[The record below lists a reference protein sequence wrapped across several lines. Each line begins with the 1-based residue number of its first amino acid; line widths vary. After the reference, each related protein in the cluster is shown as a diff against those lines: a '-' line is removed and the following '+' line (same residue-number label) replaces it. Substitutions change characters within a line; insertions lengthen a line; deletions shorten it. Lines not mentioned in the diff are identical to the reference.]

1 MQGSLTT
8 IRRSAVWLLP
18 VLALLLCVSFA
29 TAAWHHHDDDSM
41 RPCGVCMFAHSA
53 LDRTAAP
60 VVVCAPTPCVA
71 CLALIPLVRPA
82 SCIALPHDSRGP
94 PA

>member
-1 MQGSLTT
+1 MFGSLTS
-8 IRRSAVWLLP
+8 IRRHAVWLLP

-29 TAAWHHHDDDSM
+29 SAAWHHHDDDST

-53 LDRTAAP
+53 LTTTAAP
-60 VVVCAPTPCVA
+60 AVVQAPLPRLAQLAVA
-71 CLALIPLVRPA
+71 PIVRPA
-82 SCIALPHDSRGP
+82 TCFTPPRESRGP